1 MPVVIADRMD
11 LAASGRLKGFKA
23 HPDFRP
29 DYIYCGRNLP
39 PVEQLMH
46 VQYQSLHLYYVNEAK
61 IPVLSFYS
69 PLTTTIHNPYV
80 A

>member
-1 MPVVIADRMD
+1 MMIPAAEAEDFDYLNPVRRKTRAVRNIGGDHVPVVIADRMD

-39 PVEQLMH
+39 PRGR
-46 VQYQSLHLYYVNEAK
+46 A
-61 IPVLSFYS
+61 
-69 PLTTTIHNPYV
+69 
-80 A
+80 